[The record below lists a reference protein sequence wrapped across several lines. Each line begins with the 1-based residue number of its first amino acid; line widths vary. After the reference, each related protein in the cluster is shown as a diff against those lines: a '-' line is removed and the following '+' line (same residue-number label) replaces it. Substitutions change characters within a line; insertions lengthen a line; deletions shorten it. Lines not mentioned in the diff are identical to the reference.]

1 MKTKAICI
9 LILILGA
16 GLATFYLTRSKRME
30 SAAVPYNTLPELA
43 WIRTDLGLTESQY
56 AKVADLHVSYSPECV
71 KMCQHIAE
79 TREKVEM
86 LAKNSRT
93 LTPEYD
99 AALGELAAV
108 QLKCQRA
115 MLKHI
120 YATAA
125 LLDEAQSEKYL
136 EMVLPHAL
144 GSSQIEIGKSMSE
157 SH

>member
-9 LILILGA
+9 LILILGV
-16 GLATFYLTRSKRME
+16 GLATFYLTRSKRIE

-43 WIRTDLGLTESQY
+43 WIRTELGLTESQY
-56 AKVADLHVSYSPECV
+56 AKVADLHVSYSPECA

-79 TREKVEM
+79 AREKVEM

-93 LTPEYD
+93 VTPEYD

-108 QLKCQRA
+108 QLKCRRA
-115 MLKHI
+115 MLNHI

-125 LLDEAQSEKYL
+125 LLDEAQSKKYL

-144 GSSQIEIGKSMSE
+144 GSSHIENEKSMSE
-157 SH
+157 SP

>member
-1 MKTKAICI
+1 MKAKAICL

-30 SAAVPYNTLPELA
+30 SAAAPYNTLPELA
-43 WIRTDLGLTESQY
+43 WIRTDLGLTEPQY
-56 AKVADLHVSYSPECV
+56 AKVADLHVSYSPECM
-71 KMCQHIAE
+71 KMCRQIAE
-79 TREKVEM
+79 AREKVEM
-86 LAKNSRT
+86 LAKNSRA

-108 QLKCQRA
+108 QLKCRRA

-125 LLDEAQSEKYL
+125 LLDEAQSVKYL
-136 EMVLPHAL
+136 KMVLPHAL
-144 GSSQIEIGKSMSE
+144 GSSQIEHGKSMSE
-157 SH
+157 SP